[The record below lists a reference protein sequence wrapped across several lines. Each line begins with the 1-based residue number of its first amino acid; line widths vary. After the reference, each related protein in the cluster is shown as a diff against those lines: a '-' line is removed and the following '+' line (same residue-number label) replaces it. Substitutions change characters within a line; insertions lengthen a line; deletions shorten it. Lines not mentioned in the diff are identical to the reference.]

1 MSMSRKEAEPTLM
14 ATPYWIIQKLGM
26 SIGGFQYEQLRASL
40 ERLAA
45 VAYQNTAFYNPVT
58 QQHER
63 VTLHFFSSYLP
74 TRGRGAD
81 VDTNARGGSSGRRCS
96 SRCAKPPGA
105 HYSLISMFTGT

>member
-1 MSMSRKEAEPTLM
+1 MYAPLGLQSIDEYVLWGLLGMSLTRNQSESTLM

-26 SIGGFQYEQLRASL
+26 AIGGFQYDQLRASL

-63 VTLHFFSSYLP
+63 VTLHF
-74 TRGRGAD
+74 GA
-81 VDTNARGGSSGRRCS
+81 ARQ
-96 SRCAKPPGA
+96 
-105 HYSLISMFTGT
+105 